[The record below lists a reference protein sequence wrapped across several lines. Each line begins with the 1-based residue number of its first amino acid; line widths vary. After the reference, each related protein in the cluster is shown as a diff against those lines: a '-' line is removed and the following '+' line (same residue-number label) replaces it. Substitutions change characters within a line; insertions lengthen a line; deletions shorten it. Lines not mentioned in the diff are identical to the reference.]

1 MINEIRLSPS
11 ISFNVVPSAHP
22 NLKVQ
27 PRRLLDG
34 LQVPT
39 SDIVLDISLV
49 FLTKHFKINISKIK
63 SMILFLNQVPF
74 QSCSSREW
82 DHINLGCYP
91 EIFVTSLLPAGKPLR
106 PQWFPTAFRVKKSI
120 QNMVYSGAGIYLPP
134 SLIPP
139 QPDPTLC
146 SSFPISLCSTT
157 LGHHSSPI
165 SDSVST
171 PLSLPLGL
179 SPCSAWNTFPFLLPN
194 EYQLI
199 SSISV

>member
-1 MINEIRLSPS
+1 M
-11 ISFNVVPSAHP
+11 VPSAHP

-27 PRRLLDG
+27 PRHLLNG

-49 FLTKHFKINISKIK
+49 FLTKHFKVNISKTK
-63 SMILFLNQVPF
+63 SMILFLYQVPF

-91 EIFVTSLLPAGKPLR
+91 ENFVTPHLRPRKPLR
-106 PQWFPTAFRVKKSI
+106 PQWFPTASRVKKAI

-157 LGHHSSPI
+157 LVSHTSPI

-171 PLSLPLGL
+171 LLTLPLGL

-194 EYQLI
+194 
-199 SSISV
+199 